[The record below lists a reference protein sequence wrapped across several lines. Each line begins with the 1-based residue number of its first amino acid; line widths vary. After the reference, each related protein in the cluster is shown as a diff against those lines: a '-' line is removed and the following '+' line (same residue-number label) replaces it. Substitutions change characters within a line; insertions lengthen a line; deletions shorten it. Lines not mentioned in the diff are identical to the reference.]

1 MTYKMILV
9 AFIVTALG
17 YSKPATEINKAAPS
31 TSQQNVKA
39 DQQQFQAPL
48 NNQENEQK
56 LTAHII
62 EFKKGDTLT
71 HLLRRFG
78 FNAKDAILV
87 KRALGDTFTLSKFS
101 VGQRIK
107 VMTLNNTIHSFA
119 FSTAFNQHARLIKH
133 NQNWQVDITQP
144 QLASRYQQKRIVITS
159 SLFLASQRAKLPT
172 DIINQTITAL
182 SHLIDFQ
189 RQIKAGDTL
198 TLYYKQMYLESDA
211 QLSHHHTPPRELLY
225 AALSGV
231 TNNIEITR
239 FKNAQEQQAFY
250 LPDGKLAQSF
260 LMKTPLNGA
269 RLSSTFGKRK
279 HPVLGYTRLHKGL
292 DFGAPIGTPIMA
304 AGDGTIQS
312 ANWAG
317 SFGNRIIIRH
327 GQNYQTLYA
336 HLKSFAKGMKKGVK
350 VQQGQIIGYL
360 GNTGLSQAR
369 HLHYEVHKNGKAI
382 NPLKLKQPSH
392 TQLRGKQL
400 ALFNQHRTY
409 LAQQLTQHH
418 YAEVQITSVK

>member
-1 MTYKMILV
+1 MILV

-17 YSKPATEINKAAPS
+17 CSKPATEINKAVPF
-31 TSQQNVKA
+31 TSQQNVKVR
-39 DQQQFQAPL
+39 QQQIQAPL
-48 NNQENEQK
+48 NNQKNAQN

-87 KRALGDTFTLSKFS
+87 QRALGDTFTLSKFS

-119 FSTAFNQHARLIKH
+119 FSTAFNLHAHLIKH
-133 NQNWQVDITQP
+133 NQNWQVDIIQP

-189 RQIKAGDTL
+189 REIKAGDTL
-198 TLYYKQMYLESDA
+198 TLYYKQTYLESDA
-211 QLSHHHTPPRELLY
+211 QLSRHHTPPRELLY

-231 TNNIEITR
+231 TNNIEITH

-279 HPVLGYTRLHKGL
+279 HPVLGYNRLHKGL

-304 AGDGTIQS
+304 AGNGTIQS

-336 HLKSFAKGMKKGVK
+336 HLKGFAKGIKQGVK

-382 NPLKLKQPSH
+382 NPLSLKQPSQ

-400 ALFNQHRTY
+400 ALFKQHRTY
-409 LAQQLTQHH
+409 LAQQLTQH
-418 YAEVQITSVK
+418 YNTEIQIASAQ